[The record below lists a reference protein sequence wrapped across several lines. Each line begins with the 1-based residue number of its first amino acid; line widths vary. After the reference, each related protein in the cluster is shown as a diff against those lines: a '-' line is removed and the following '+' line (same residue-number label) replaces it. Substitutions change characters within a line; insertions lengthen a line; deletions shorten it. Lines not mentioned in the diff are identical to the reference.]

1 MPIMRMK
8 NKIKKRLVNINA
20 FLKSKKKPGLKG
32 IHQLRLEVKH
42 LEAFVELMRIQKNAG
57 ARSEI
62 PDRLINL
69 FHEAGKLRNSE
80 LQIGTIDSITKH
92 NRLSRPTLF
101 LENLKS
107 SEKKTS
113 KRLRKKRNSY
123 PSFKLRD
130 FVKHPGVKL
139 SSHSWKQFL
148 AARASSILDL
158 LEQDIMSDIRSLH
171 HLRKLLK
178 SILYVS
184 PVCKKRTEPVRAF
197 LKAHRAFMKSVES
210 KIGSLHDTGSFV
222 SSLEKKHAIIQS
234 PDQDTLKR
242 IKLEWQNDTMS
253 MREDLRSLL
262 PATRQF
268 ALGLKDLSV
277 AGIG

>member
-1 MPIMRMK
+1 MRMK

-80 LQIGTIDSITKH
+80 LQIETIDSITKH

-113 KRLRKKRNSY
+113 KRAAQKTKVISVIQIKR
-123 PSFKLRD
+123 F
-130 FVKHPGVKL
+130 
-139 SSHSWKQFL
+139 
-148 AARASSILDL
+148 
-158 LEQDIMSDIRSLH
+158 
-171 HLRKLLK
+171 
-178 SILYVS
+178 
-184 PVCKKRTEPVRAF
+184 CKTSGR
-197 LKAHRAFMKSVES
+197 
-210 KIGSLHDTGSFV
+210 
-222 SSLEKKHAIIQS
+222 
-234 PDQDTLKR
+234 
-242 IKLEWQNDTMS
+242 
-253 MREDLRSLL
+253 
-262 PATRQF
+262 
-268 ALGLKDLSV
+268 
-277 AGIG
+277 